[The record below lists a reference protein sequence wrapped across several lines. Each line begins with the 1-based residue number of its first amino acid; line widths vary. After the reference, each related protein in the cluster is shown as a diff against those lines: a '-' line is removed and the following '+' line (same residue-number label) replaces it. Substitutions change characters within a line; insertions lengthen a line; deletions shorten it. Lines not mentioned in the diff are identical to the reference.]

1 MNRRQLLLAAAGAAL
16 PLAALPGPAL
26 ADIRTRWGVRTSE
39 GFDALCFVGPLCG
52 KPFYADHYKEELAA
66 FKPLVSA
73 EALAALADLQ
83 AIADKA
89 GFLLGPNL
97 CTVFS
102 GGPDASLDDLIASL
116 DDAEQVLAPPL
127 RLPPTSMS
135 PEEWS
140 MFMGMAPKVRLVL
153 TGLKEAGFAA
163 FRKEYVDPR
172 AAVRVP
178 ALTAK
183 LAGLDVI
190 AEQERLLGRRFPDPS
205 LEVILLYFSKPH
217 GIKIQGQRFLT
228 HLDYPD
234 QIVIRNAAHEMLHP
248 PFDMDGLL
256 AKALLARLGQDE
268 LLTRI
273 VAEHNPAFG
282 YNSLEGVLNEDTV
295 QALEQIVSE
304 RLGFAAPPDKRW
316 RMADDGMHVLAAGLY
331 GLLTADG
338 YDRTGGNIE
347 AWLKKALDDGRLAP
361 GPLHAAASAVM
372 GLPADGLWTPKPI
385 TQ

>member
-1 MNRRQLLLAAAGAAL
+1 MNRRQLLLAAAVTAL
-16 PLAALPGPAL
+16 PLPAF
-26 ADIRTRWGVRTSE
+26 ADIRTRWSVRTSE
-39 GFDALCFVGPLCG
+39 GFDALCFVGPLSG
-52 KPFYADHYKEELAA
+52 KPFYADHYRDELAV
-66 FKPLVSA
+66 FKPRVSA

-83 AIADKA
+83 AIADKD

-102 GGPDASLDDLIASL
+102 GGPDGSLDDLIASL
-116 DDAEQVLAPPL
+116 DNAEQVLAPPL
-127 RLPPTSMS
+127 RLPPASMS
-135 PEEWS
+135 PEEWR
-140 MFMGMAPKVRLVL
+140 MFLDMAPKVRLVL
-153 TGLKEAGFAA
+153 TGLKDAGFPA
-163 FRKEYVDPR
+163 FRAQYVAPR

-178 ALTAK
+178 ALSDK

-190 AEQERLLGRRFPDPS
+190 AEQERLLGRQFPDPS

-248 PFDMDGLL
+248 PFDMDGPL
-256 AKALLARLGQDE
+256 AKALLERLGQDQ

-331 GLLTADG
+331 GLMKADG

-347 AWLKKALDDGRLAP
+347 AWMRRALDDGRLDP
-361 GPLHAAASAVM
+361 GPLHAAASGVL
-372 GLPADGLWTPKPI
+372 GLPADALWNPKPA
-385 TQ
+385 